1 MIKIENQSPFVRVV
15 REITFHH
22 DGQSIESYRESR
34 PWVICALGTAM
45 IGFCIW
51 LYTVVEIGDIFL
63 GR

>member
-15 REITFHH
+15 HEITLHS

-34 PWVICALGTAM
+34 PWVIIALGSAM

-51 LYTVVEIGDIFL
+51 LYTVVKIGDIFL